1 MNRMMSK
8 QIERII
14 TKLELARKA
23 DSNFVVFGADSHE
36 YFLGNPLE
44 EYGISR
50 EELLNDGRK

>member
-1 MNRMMSK
+1 MMSK